1 MGFVIQVP
9 CRTEAKAQN
18 LGAQLRACCRR
29 MEGRGG
35 SRAPAGLAAKC
46 CANCKARLK

>member
-35 SRAPAGLAAKC
+35 KQSTCRSGCEMLC
-46 CANCKARLK
+46 QLQG